1 MRKITQISSQTWQI
15 YALCDDGTVWRLP
28 MGDGSTEA
36 WTKLSDIPQDEHEE
50 AEPAHPSKWRPAGS
64 LPIFYIPHDGLYA
77 EKCESAE
84 FFVLC
89 KGILPSITMI
99 QAENKNDALRIWLG
113 MRDKSVKTRIEKLKI
128 GDAEYDYIV
137 ECVTF

>member
-1 MRKITQISSQTWQI
+1 MRKPQQMINMDGGVYVIS
-15 YALCDDGTVWRLP
+15 DDGAMFEFHGRVWVRLP
-28 MGDGSTEA
+28 D
-36 WTKLSDIPQDEHEE
+36 LPQDEHEE

-99 QAENKNDALRIWLG
+99 QAENKKDALRIWHG
-113 MRDKSVKTRIEKLKI
+113 MKDQSVKTRIEKLKI